1 MRSVTPEEVRIFLL
15 QHLGQKLEG
24 NGQSKRESLSE
35 DCDLLLSGIID
46 SIGLLELVGA
56 IQEFVGV
63 EIDFDTLDPE
73 QMTIVGP
80 LCKFVSEQTTRLD
93 QTQ

>member
-1 MRSVTPEEVRIFLL
+1 MFLL

-46 SIGLLELVGA
+46 SMGLLELVGA
-56 IQEFVGV
+56 IQQFVGT
-63 EIDFDTLDPE
+63 ELEFEALDPE

-80 LCKFVSEQTTRLD
+80 LCRFVSEQTSKLD
-93 QTQ
+93 QK

>member
-1 MRSVTPEEVRIFLL
+1 MKSVTPEEVRIFLV
-15 QHLGQKLEG
+15 QYFGQKLER
-24 NGQSKRESLSE
+24 NGQGERDSLSE

-56 IQEFVGV
+56 IHEFVGA
-63 EIDFDTLDPE
+63 EIDFEALDPE

-80 LCKFVSEQTTRLD
+80 LCRFVSD
-93 QTQ
+93 QTNRVN

>member
-15 QHLGQKLEG
+15 QHLDQKLEG
-24 NGQSKRESLSE
+24 NGQSKPESLSE

-63 EIDFDTLDPE
+63 EIDFEALDPE

-80 LCKFVSEQTTRLD
+80 LCRFISEQTSKLD
-93 QTQ
+93 